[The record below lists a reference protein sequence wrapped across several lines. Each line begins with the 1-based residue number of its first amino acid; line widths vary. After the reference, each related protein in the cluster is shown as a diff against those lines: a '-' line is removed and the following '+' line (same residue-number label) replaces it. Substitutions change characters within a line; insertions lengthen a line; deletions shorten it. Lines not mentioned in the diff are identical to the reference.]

1 MNIENDSLTT
11 QSVAAFIDSLSQSI
25 QRLEAQN
32 KDTSYLEDKLKEIV
46 DSLTV

>member
-1 MNIENDSLTT
+1 MYIGNDSSTT
-11 QSVAAFIDSLSQSI
+11 QSVAALLDSLSQSI

-32 KDTSYLEDKLKEIV
+32 KDTSYLEAKLKEIV

>member
-1 MNIENDSLTT
+1 MDIENDASTT
-11 QSVAAFIDSLSQSI
+11 QSVVALIDSLSQSI

-46 DSLTV
+46 GSLKV

>member
-1 MNIENDSLTT
+1 MYIVYDSSAT
-11 QSVAAFIDSLSQSI
+11 QSVAALIDSLSQSI

-46 DSLTV
+46 DSITV

>member
-1 MNIENDSLTT
+1 MDIKDCAYATS
-11 QSVAAFIDSLSQSI
+11 SVAALIDSLSQSI
-25 QRLEAQN
+25 QRLESQN

>member
-1 MNIENDSLTT
+1 MGIENDASTT
-11 QSVAAFIDSLSQSI
+11 QSVAALVDSLSQSI

-46 DSLTV
+46 NSFAV